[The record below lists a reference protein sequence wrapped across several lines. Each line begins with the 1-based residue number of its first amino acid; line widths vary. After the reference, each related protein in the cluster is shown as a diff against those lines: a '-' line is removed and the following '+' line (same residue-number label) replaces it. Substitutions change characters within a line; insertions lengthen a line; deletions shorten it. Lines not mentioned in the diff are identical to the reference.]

1 MLRKILAGSR
11 YFIIIPVI
19 CSFLSAV
26 AVFVYGML
34 VTWTIDFEAFTA
46 GIFTDKEVKHL
57 SLAFIT
63 LIDLFLLGTVLY
75 IIALGLYL
83 LFVDKK
89 LPMPS
94 WLIIDDLDDLKTQL
108 IKIIMVLLA
117 VTFLANAVT
126 WTGNI
131 NILYL
136 GIAISLVLFALGALT
151 GYGSMSHRTQSHN
164 KDIEKVE

>member
-1 MLRKILAGSR
+1 MLRNILAGSR
-11 YFIIIPVI
+11 YLVIIPVI

-26 AVFVYGML
+26 AVFVYGIL
-34 VTWTIDFEAFTA
+34 LTWNIDLDAFTNN
-46 GIFTDKEVKHL
+46 IFTDKEAKHL

-75 IIALGLYL
+75 IIAIGLYQ
-83 LFVDKK
+83 LFIDKK

-94 WLIIDDLDDLKTQL
+94 WIVTNDLDDLKTQL
-108 IKIIMVLLA
+108 LKIIIVLLA

-136 GIAISLVLFALGALT
+136 GIAISLVLFALGALI
-151 GYGSMSHRTQSHN
+151 GYGFISHSPPNH
-164 KDIEKVE
+164 KDADKVE